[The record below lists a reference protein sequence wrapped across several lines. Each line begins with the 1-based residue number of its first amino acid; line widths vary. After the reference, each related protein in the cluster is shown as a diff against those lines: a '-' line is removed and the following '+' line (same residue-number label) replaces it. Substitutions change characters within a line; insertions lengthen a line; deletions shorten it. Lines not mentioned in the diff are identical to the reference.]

1 MVSPQMDEKS
11 LRSSHEA
18 PWCNVVHP
26 RVWAGPG
33 WDALVSQGAPWEAK
47 MHPMPF
53 WFKILKEILNLTH
66 PPAPC
71 GPRLLPAKSSRGG
84 QGAWQEHE
92 RACKAVI
99 RVLLLAVAFG
109 VPAWSARR
117 FRYWPQ
123 EGAPPLALALSD
135 MHWLPGLA
143 TAAAV
148 FPLRRGWV
156 CPPCWPKGWLQE
168 ASGDGGAPAHH
179 RCVAGRTF
187 CAPR

>member
-33 WDALVSQGAPWEAK
+33 WDALVSQGAPWGAK

-53 WFKILKEILNLTH
+53 WLKILKEILNLTH

-123 EGAPPLALALSD
+123 EGAPPLALALSE

-156 CPPCWPKGWLQE
+156 CPPCWPKG
-168 ASGDGGAPAHH
+168 
-179 RCVAGRTF
+179 
-187 CAPR
+187 